1 MSKAGLLELNA
12 VAAVAA
18 AKNFRA
24 AAAELGMSA
33 SALSHAVAALEAR
46 MGVRLFNR
54 TTRSV
59 SLTEAGER
67 FLEKVGPAL
76 KDIAAAM
83 EAANQFRA
91 TPSGTL
97 RINTSEGGAR
107 RLLIPI
113 VLEFLRRFPD
123 VHVDIVSEGRM
134 VDVVADGF
142 DAGIRL
148 IETVPQD
155 MIAIPL
161 RAEERF
167 FVVGAPAYFEKHGRP
182 AAPTDLLNHACLRL
196 RLPSGAV
203 YRWEFERHSEEIR
216 LDVKGPMTLQ
226 SMDLMLEAAV
236 GGAGLAY
243 MTEQNVAEELA
254 AGRLETV
261 LEDWTPP
268 FPGLCVYYS
277 GHRHVPPALRAFIDV
292 AREKTAARE
301 ARPSHT
307 GSPVRR
313 R

>member
-1 MSKAGLLELNA
+1 MQKAGLLELNA
-12 VAAVAA
+12 VVAVAA
-18 AKNFRA
+18 SKNFRA

-59 SLTEAGER
+59 SLTEAGEQ
-67 FLEKVGPAL
+67 FLGRIGPAL
-76 KDIAAAM
+76 KEIAEAM
-83 EAANQFRA
+83 EAANEFQA
-91 TPSGTL
+91 APSGTL

-107 RLLIPI
+107 ALLIPI

-123 VHVDIVSEGRM
+123 VHVDVVSEGRM
-134 VDVVADGF
+134 VDIVADGF
-142 DAGIRL
+142 DVGIRL

-167 FVVGAPAYFEKHGRP
+167 FVVGSPGYFERHGRP
-182 AAPTDLLNHACLRL
+182 LVPADLSHHACLRM

-203 YRWEFERHSEEIR
+203 YRWEFERHGEEIR
-216 LDVKGPMTLQ
+216 LDVRGPMTLQ
-226 SMDLMLEAAV
+226 STDLMLEAAL

-243 MTEQNVAEELA
+243 MTARNVGPDLA
-254 AGRLETV
+254 AGRLVSV

-268 FPGLCVYYS
+268 FPGLCLYYS
-277 GHRHVPPALRAFIDV
+277 GHRHVPAALRAFVDV
-292 AREKTAARE
+292 AKEM
-301 ARPSHT
+301 T
-307 GSPVRR
+307 GRR
-313 R
+313 GFR